1 MAASLQATIRALGVD
16 RKRAVQQAMAGCRTL
31 RLNGMDFVASQPQH
45 NFPGAKLMRLVKV
58 VIATAVALAF
68 VASAAPASSAL
79 LHIAPQVGAKIDA
92 AAREDVASGRVAGV
106 AVLSRGRQAQT
117 PQER

>member
-1 MAASLQATIRALGVD
+1 
-16 RKRAVQQAMAGCRTL
+16 
-31 RLNGMDFVASQPQH
+31 
-45 NFPGAKLMRLVKV
+45 MRLVKV

-79 LHIAPQVGAKIDA
+79 LQIAPQVGAKIDA